1 MMTKTFLM
9 VKVIVKWF
17 LEFNFVL
24 FYGFIFLWNVN
35 YDQNDNE
42 LYYRLMLL
50 GMLKIAFN
58 SLFME
63 SYYIALVL
71 NSLKRILFCQNRE
84 QL

>member
-1 MMTKTFLM
+1 M

-17 LEFNFVL
+17 TELAFVL
-24 FYGFIFLWNVN
+24 FYGFTFLWNVD
-35 YDQNDNE
+35 YDQNDND

-84 QL
+84 